1 MVNLMKAGFKRY
13 FFTGI
18 LVVVPLYITG
28 YVVSIIINFMDD
40 VMGFLPK
47 ILHPD
52 TYLPFHIPGVGIIVT
67 LLIILVTGALTAN
80 LAGKKLVEFGEG
92 ILDRIPFLRSI
103 YSSTKQFIDTLFI
116 NKHESFRKVILV
128 EFPKKDIYT
137 IGFLIGPVTKEIE
150 SRIEEK
156 LVSIFIPT
164 SPIPTTG
171 YYLVIPEKN
180 IIPLDMSIE
189 MAFKLIITAGVLT
202 SENNKGGVVI

>member
-1 MVNLMKAGFKRY
+1 MKAGFKRY